1 MTHTIIEILI
11 DSSGSMGY
19 MAGSPEHENKYL
31 IDGLT
36 RMTLIKK
43 IMSEQI
49 IPTIDYANQII
60 IRTFRYNRKKVAD
73 KVVGELSTPV
83 IYEGVFDRQKI
94 LAVIASLQDPP
105 IGGTPITAA
114 INAAVSDLE
123 KHPNS
128 DRKIILITDGE
139 ENGGGD
145 FREAAKKA
153 EQLKGI
159 PCKTFI
165 IGIAQDE
172 QSEKKSR
179 EIASGGY
186 YNIKSKSFTAG
197 EVQKVLAPLKTA
209 VLQNTIQNIQTVV
222 SNPQPQPQIQK
233 QIQPQPQ
240 QIPPQKVVQTVEKK
254 IDIIEQEVKQA
265 TATQLDE
272 LETKIKEQISNTQK
286 LLSELSSLKELLRVD
301 ALLETGIDSTTLTID
316 NEYSESVRQRSET
329 FLYKLLCDKHGTTK
343 VKWLNQTGES
353 FSHHDFELLDENG
366 KVVQLIECKGTPK
379 DKPTFYLTA
388 NEWTHFL
395 TNKDVYQVY
404 RVFNV
409 DGEMNARCIDNLLAS
424 IMNGHVVPYL
434 LKVEILKEGRVFLTL
449 TT

>member
-1 MTHTIIEILI
+1 MTDTIIVILI
-11 DSSGSMGY
+11 DNSGSMGY

-36 RMTLIKK
+36 RMTMIKK
-43 IMSEQI
+43 VMSEQI

-73 KVVGELSTPV
+73 KVVEELSTPA
-83 IYEGVFDRQKI
+83 IYEGVFDKQKI
-94 LAVIASLQDPP
+94 LTVIASLQDPP

-139 ENGGGD
+139 ESGGGD

-186 YNIKSKSFTAG
+186 YNIKSTSFTAG

-209 VLQNTIQNIQTVV
+209 VLQNTIQNFQTVV
-222 SNPQPQPQIQK
+222 SNSQPQPHIQK

-240 QIPPQKVVQTVEKK
+240 IQPQKVVQTVEKK
-254 IDIIEQEVKQA
+254 IEIIKQESKQA

-272 LETKIKEQISNTQK
+272 LETKIKEQISNTQN

-301 ALLETGIDSTTLTID
+301 ALLETGIDSTTLTMD

-329 FLYKLLCDKHGTTK
+329 FLYKLLCDKHGTAK

-366 KVVQLIECKGTPK
+366 KVVQLIECKGTSK

-424 IMNGHVVPYL
+424 IMNGQVVPYL